1 MMKVLLCLLL
11 FVSNSFAMCEY
22 PHNPP
27 AICLAGKVTK
37 SVPVKAKNY
46 RCLLSVAV
54 KEIVRPPRTYVFN
67 SNLDRVDFKNAQKLS
82 AKTIKLYSK
91 KNCDAKEIRT
101 IAEYNCNDRNA
112 DIADMSL
119 LDAESIQLKVRDPW
133 TEKNPLI
140 DCSPLLS
147 K

>member
-1 MMKVLLCLLL
+1 MMKVFLFLLL
-11 FVSNSFAMCEY
+11 LVSNSFAMCEY

-27 AICLAGKVTK
+27 AICLSGKVTE
-37 SVPVKAKNY
+37 SVLVKAKNY
-46 RCLLSVAV
+46 SCLLSVEV
-54 KEIVRPPRTYVFN
+54 NEIIRPPRTYIFN
-67 SNLDRVDFKNAQKLS
+67 SNLDRVDFKKAQKLS

-91 KNCDAKEIRT
+91 KNCNVKKVRT

-133 TEKNPLI
+133 TEKSPLI